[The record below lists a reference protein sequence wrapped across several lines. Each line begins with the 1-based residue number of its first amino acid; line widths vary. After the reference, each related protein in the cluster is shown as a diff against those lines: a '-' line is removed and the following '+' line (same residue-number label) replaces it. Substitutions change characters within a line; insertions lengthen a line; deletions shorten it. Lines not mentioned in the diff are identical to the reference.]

1 MNRAEQA
8 SMNRSMQQEFDANR
22 QQLSRVFGE
31 VKSGTDEIVDALRRL
46 QLDSNIRDTGG
57 PSAAPSPNSD
67 QLNVIQAMLEQIL
80 NAAKKVAHE
89 DHILKRLEFDGMHQ
103 RELAIERE
111 HKQTFQWLLY
121 DGSEIRQSSDSHDPF
136 DSSSPSDA
144 SSIYASSPVH
154 GPTIVTTTTL
164 EQSATGDDDNGS
176 QSSGSSRDSWEVAR
190 LASEEA
196 KRSTTRQLFRNWLTS
211 GNGIFYVSGKA
222 GSGKSTLMKFLTN
235 DTRTK
240 EELESWAGDKTLVF
254 ARFFFWNPGTKL
266 QKSLEGLY
274 RAILWE
280 ILKAYPE
287 IIHEVFPA
295 EVSSDQSRERL
306 ASSPFE
312 FSALES
318 AFGLLARNKTIFETH
333 MICFFIDGL
342 DEYDGDHWKL
352 AKSLHKWS
360 RSSSLKICV
369 SSRPHNE
376 FERSFTNPNQL
387 LRLQELTRSDMEKF
401 VQDEFFG
408 DERFLD
414 AREKD
419 DGYCQLIRNIVDRA
433 DGVFLWVRLVTRDL
447 LSGIGNSYSVAEL
460 QQRLDSMPEGLRA
473 LFESMFASIPRA
485 DFKSIARTILVMTM
499 DYGLN
504 HNTAVH
510 AAIDSFFDG
519 SYDVKQLLS
528 GKLSTP
534 LPTAKDTPRWISDF
548 EQRVVA
554 RSKGLIQPD
563 DSHSLPWQT
572 SRKCIGFHISSL
584 QFIHRTVFEFLVQ
597 DDIQA
602 DLVEATKDFDLDEY
616 IPRAYLRMFKELVI
630 TEIRV
635 NKSLRIAYFSHVI
648 LEIVGPFVEFY
659 SMRPISS
666 LDGSQTKDQFKALLG
681 LMKEFSVAILSLP
694 ADDTPVNVDWGRHSF
709 AFDLRLGWYIV
720 IDIFLGQSSLSHF
733 IRCPE
738 RLLLTLCIVMKVPE
752 LCRLRQSSLS
762 SAKFT
767 NADRA
772 ALLICVCIV
781 TVCWKNSGNTRH
793 WEVDGVRN
801 IQLSTRLTSLLR
813 YLLEHGASPNDPVP
827 PDLLSF
833 ESDEWNSEPW
843 SAWYFFLFLTFVTLC
858 PHEPR
863 RRAIDVRFEILE
875 TFLRHGAH
883 PDIVFVGRLRADAT
897 EPGAASNQ
905 TSVPPLTP
913 HSQRGSPEASA
924 TPSRTEEAAGL
935 VYFHL
940 HHLVMAYQPQNQAEI
955 LTLVENSVDNQVE
968 DRGWDLDGWV
978 LGLFGGKA
986 AKQRKQRETR
996 KQQLALPKAKK
1007 IEAPDEI
1014 LKAMVKMDKLAIFDG
1029 DEAFSKLEAISRGC
1043 DVGMVPL
1050 PFETN
1055 NRTRLVKLCV

>member
-1 MNRAEQA
+1 
-8 SMNRSMQQEFDANR
+8 MQQEFDANR

-31 VKSGTDEIVDALRRL
+31 VKSVTDEVVDALRRL
-46 QLDSNIRDTGG
+46 PLDSNTRDTGG

-111 HKQTFQWLLY
+111 HKRTFRWLLY
-121 DGSEIRQSSDSHDPF
+121 DSSEIKQSTDSDDSF
-136 DSSSPSDA
+136 DSSSQSDA
-144 SSIYASSPVH
+144 SSIYAPSPVH
-154 GPTIVTTTTL
+154 GATIVTTTTL

-176 QSSGSSRDSWEVAR
+176 QSSGSRRDAWEVAR

-222 GSGKSTLMKFLTN
+222 GSGKSTLMKFLSN

-280 ILKAYPE
+280 ILRAYPDL
-287 IIHEVFPA
+287 IHEVFPT
-295 EVSSDQSRERL
+295 EVLPDQSRERL

-318 AFGLLARNKTIFETH
+318 AFGLLARNKTTFETH
-333 MICFFIDGL
+333 KICFFIDGL

-352 AKSLHKWS
+352 AKSLHTWS

-401 VQDEFFG
+401 VQDEFFD

-419 DGYCQLIRNIVDRA
+419 DGYCQLIRDIVDRA

-460 QQRLDSMPEGLRA
+460 QQRLYSMPEGLRA
-473 LFESMFASIPRA
+473 LFERMFASITRA
-485 DFKSIARTILVMTM
+485 DFQSIARTILVMTM
-499 DYGLN
+499 DGGHG

-519 SYDVKQLLS
+519 SYDIKQLLS
-528 GKLSTP
+528 GKFATA
-534 LPTAKDTPRWISDF
+534 LPTAKETPRWISDF

-554 RSKGLIQPD
+554 RSKGLIQLEVNSAMD
-563 DSHSLPWQT
+563 LDSDSPPRQT
-572 SRKCIGFHISSL
+572 SPKCIGFRISSL
-584 QFIHRTVFEFLVQ
+584 QLIHRTVFEFLVQ

-602 DLVEATKDFDLDEY
+602 DLVKATKDFDLDEY

-630 TEIRV
+630 TETRV
-635 NKSLRIAYFSHVI
+635 VESLRDRYFTSVVLDI
-648 LEIVGPFVEFY
+648 IRPFIEFY
-659 SMRPISS
+659 SRRLSSS
-666 LDGSQTKDQFKALLG
+666 LDNSQTRGQFEVMLRLVE
-681 LMKEFSVAILSLP
+681 EFSGFILSLP
-694 ADDTPVNVDWGRHSF
+694 AHDPNMPRYWRRHILCGF
-709 AFDLRLGWYIV
+709 FLEDYV
-720 IDIFLGQSSLSHF
+720 IDVTLGKPSLPHF

-738 RLLLTLCIVMKVPE
+738 RLLLTLCIIEGVPE
-752 LCRLRQSSLS
+752 LYQLIQSSLS

-767 NADRA
+767 TADRT
-772 ALLICVCIV
+772 ALLIYYVCIV
-781 TVCWKNSGNTRH
+781 PFNGKNSRSARQ
-793 WEVDGVRN
+793 WEVDGVRDD
-801 IQLSTRLTSLLR
+801 QFSTWLTSLLR
-813 YLLEHGASPNDPVP
+813 YLLKHGALPNDPVP
-827 PDLLSF
+827 PGLLSLSGDRSNF
-833 ESDEWNSEPW
+833 EGW
-843 SAWYFFLFLTFVTLC
+843 SAWYFFLFITFLTTRGSQ
-858 PHEPR
+858 PR
-863 RRAIDVRFEILE
+863 GDGIDVSFQILE

-883 PDIVFVGRLRADAT
+883 PDIVFVGRLRANVT
-897 EPGAASNQ
+897 GPGATSNQ
-905 TSVPPLTP
+905 TSVPPFASP
-913 HSQRGSPEASA
+913 SQHGNPEAST
-924 TPSRTEEAAGL
+924 TPSHTEQAAGL

-940 HHLVMAYQPQNQAEI
+940 HHLVMACQPQNQAEI

-1014 LKAMVKMDKLAIFDG
+1014 LKAMVEIDELALFNG
-1029 DEAFSKLEAISRGC
+1029 KEALSKLEAISSGC
-1043 DVGMVPL
+1043 EVGMLSVPTEDRYKPL
-1050 PFETN
+1050 FSI
-1055 NRTRLVKLCV
+1055 CI